1 MKPKQ
6 KCPAV
11 PVDPAVQDAA
21 HAGRGGRLCR
31 RLGLTA
37 ALVAGAGSIVL
48 GADLA
53 QAAPVAVASAARP
66 GLVSADDATPAGA
79 QAATDDSSSTDV
91 TATADDTTAG
101 DVTAGDD
108 SDSVPVADDR
118 SDDEQGGDNQGA
130 DDQATDDQNADV
142 QGSDVQN
149 ADDQAADD
157 QNADVQ
163 GSDVQNADDQATDDQ
178 NADVQGSDVQSADD
192 GSATDS
198 TASGDDNGGGEIHQ
212 GWDGSVYW
220 FHNAAGEWRYTS
232 HRDIYLNRT
241 GSTPDHR
248 RSMSP
253 NKGSA
258 GAHSATASHGSV
270 EAAVK
275 FALAQIGKPFV
286 LGATGPNAY
295 DCSGLIQRSFRQAGI
310 SLPRVA
316 NDQYAAT
323 TPIGASQLRRGDLL
337 FWSYDG
343 NARGIHHGAI
353 YLGDGTYVEAP
364 RAGANVRIHKLTRG
378 YWPSQMGRA

>member
-1 MKPKQ
+1 MKQKQ

-11 PVDPAVQDAA
+11 PVDPAVQVAA

-53 QAAPVAVASAARP
+53 QAAPAAVASAARP

-108 SDSVPVADDR
+108 SDSVQVADDR
-118 SDDEQGGDNQGA
+118 NDDEQGGDNQG
-130 DDQATDDQNADV
+130 
-142 QGSDVQN
+142 
-149 ADDQAADD
+149 
-157 QNADVQ
+157 
-163 GSDVQNADDQATDDQ
+163 ADDQATDDQ

>member
-6 KCPAV
+6 ECPAI

-53 QAAPVAVASAARP
+53 QAVPAAVASAARP
-66 GLVSADDATPAGA
+66 GLVSA
-79 QAATDDSSSTDV
+79 DDSSSTDV
-91 TATADDTTAG
+91 TATADDTTT
-101 DVTAGDD
+101 DDMTADDD
-108 SDSVPVADDR
+108 SDSVQVADDR
-118 SDDEQGGDNQGA
+118 SDDEQAGD
-130 DDQATDDQNADV
+130 D
-142 QGSDVQN
+142 QGSDV
-149 ADDQAADD
+149 QAADD
-157 QNADVQ
+157 QNADDQ
-163 GSDVQNADDQATDDQ
+163 GSDTQGSDDQNADDQGSDT
-178 NADVQGSDVQSADD
+178 QGSDDQTSNVQNSDLQSADD

-198 TASGDDNGGGEIHQ
+198 TASGDDNGGGGGEIHQ

-241 GSTPDHR
+241 GSTPEHR

-253 NKGSA
+253 SKGSA
-258 GAHSATASHGSV
+258 GAHSATANASHGSV

-323 TPIGASQLRRGDLL
+323 TPISASQLRRGDLL
-337 FWSYDG
+337 FWSSNG

-364 RAGANVRIHKLTRG
+364 RAGANVRIHKLIRA
-378 YWPSQMGRA
+378 YWPSQMGRP

>member
-53 QAAPVAVASAARP
+53 QAAPAAVASAARP

-101 DVTAGDD
+101 DVTAGDVTAGDVTAGDVTAGDVTAGDDSAGDD
-108 SDSVPVADDR
+108 SDSVQVADDR
-118 SDDEQGGDNQGA
+118 NDDEQGGDNQGA

-149 ADDQAADD
+149 
-157 QNADVQ
+157 
-163 GSDVQNADDQATDDQ
+163 
-178 NADVQGSDVQSADD
+178 ADD